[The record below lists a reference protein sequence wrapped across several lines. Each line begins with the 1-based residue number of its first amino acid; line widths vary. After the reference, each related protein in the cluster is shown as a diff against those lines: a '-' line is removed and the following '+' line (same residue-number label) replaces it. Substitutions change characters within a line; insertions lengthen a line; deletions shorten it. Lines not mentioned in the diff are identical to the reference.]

1 MSTFWPH
8 NRKAFLKQDIK
19 NVTIKKVW
27 QFYYTKMLKFG
38 STTDTTRVRKKKK
51 QYWNIYIA
59 NKNDKGLISK
69 KRTATNQ

>member
-38 STTDTTRVRKKKK
+38 STRDTTRVRKKKS
-51 QYWNIYIA
+51 NIEIFTLQIKMIKDWYP
-59 NKNDKGLISK
+59 K
-69 KRTATNQ
+69 